1 MSRVRFAELLKIL
14 QFSTTLVAFFDK
26 REFEEN
32 LQSTKRTINCDMW
45 LALLALNL
53 VCTFSNAARP
63 GYVAPS
69 IIQSH
74 RSVRQNPTAE
84 ALTDSQPVL
93 EDADMSPDF
102 FAPFIF
108 GCVVLA
114 GLTGII
120 VGLCLRIEA
129 IRRCECVSDMTSC
142 IAISEDLEFPEKE
155 LSPYKEPLKKKGG
168 RTSNPY
174 PNFKVLEGLPGGLIM
189 VSDSPRLNRKNSLRS
204 LSRHVCLRTFK
215 SLSQIG
221 RKVGGP
227 RDIFRQNSI
236 TGSFGTKSLGS
247 KKSAN
252 LSFKRK
258 GSVDGDNTSIHSS
271 RSNGTLRSKDGNW
284 LSHSC
289 QQTNY
294 NRVNQYIAQQKNF
307 VANSNSAKINSSPLS
322 IRKGTDKVVLSPC
335 EAFVVRPQST
345 FQKQATVN
353 EAIVY

>member
-1 MSRVRFAELLKIL
+1 MKLNRLK
-14 QFSTTLVAFFDK
+14 
-26 REFEEN
+26 
-32 LQSTKRTINCDMW
+32 
-45 LALLALNL
+45 
-53 VCTFSNAARP
+53 VCTFVSAARP

-84 ALTDSQPVL
+84 ALTDPSQP
-93 EDADMSPDF
+93 EIEEAAAPDF

-155 LSPYKEPLKKKGG
+155 ISPYKEPLKKKGG
-168 RTSNPY
+168 SHSNPY
-174 PNFKVLEGLPGGLIM
+174 PNFKVPEGLPGGLIM

-204 LSRHVCLRTFK
+204 LSRH

-221 RKVGGP
+221 RKVGP

-236 TGSFGTKSLGS
+236 TGSFGAKSLGS

-258 GSVDGDNTSIHSS
+258 SIADGDNTSIHSS

-289 QQTNY
+289 QQANY
-294 NRVNQYIAQQKNF
+294 NRVNQYLAQQKNS
-307 VANSNSAKINSSPLS
+307 VTPGKAHASPLS
-322 IRKGTDKVVLSPC
+322 IRKASTDKVVLSPY
-335 EAFVVRPQST
+335 ETIVVRPQST